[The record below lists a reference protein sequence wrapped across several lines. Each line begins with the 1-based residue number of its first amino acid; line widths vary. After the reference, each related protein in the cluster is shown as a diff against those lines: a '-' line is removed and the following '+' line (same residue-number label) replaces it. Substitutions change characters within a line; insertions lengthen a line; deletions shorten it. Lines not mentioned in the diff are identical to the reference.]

1 MTNTDAMEQPPAAAS
16 TTGAPTKNEALRA
29 RIAEL
34 VELGRG
40 ENIDGFVEKFIPR
53 DIDREDADYFR
64 ASLKEDA
71 SRWRMLKAELE
82 RIHAGQGVRLIGGD
96 EIKRAEFRFSMPGED
111 GRDFQID
118 REVVFIDC
126 AAPGES
132 QSDWR
137 ADG

>member
-1 MTNTDAMEQPPAAAS
+1 MTNTDSVAQPPAAAS
-16 TTGAPTKNEALRA
+16 TGAPTKNEALRA

-71 SRWRMLKAELE
+71 TRWQMLKAELE
-82 RIHAGQGVRLIGGD
+82 RIHAGEGVRLIGGD

-126 AAPGES
+126 AAQGES
-132 QSDWR
+132 SDWR